1 MHKYWF
7 YRRRHYWYG
16 IVVNGYRWA
25 RVTNME
31 HKVRVGQ
38 IPGRGAAETLGSPR
52 ALYHIRP
59 EPHSPFNVR
68 LQSCLAAQSSI
79 ELRNIWKQS
88 QHPFT
93 IRLFIFSLREN
104 FWKQH
109 FSAIIQVRRVLYGLF
124 WRSSWR
130 VFLIPGEIRHET
142 TQIVISS
149 TVSRSNFVSRITTQ
163 RRAYQQV
170 WRTPSQICVS
180 LLGK

>member
-1 MHKYWF
+1 
-7 YRRRHYWYG
+7 
-16 IVVNGYRWA
+16 
-25 RVTNME
+25 ME

-52 ALYHIRP
+52 ALYHMRP

-170 WRTPSQICVS
+170 WRSPSQICVS